1 MNGRGRSNLAPALR
15 ARLAPLG
22 ALLAALVLC
31 ACGSGVQAPPL
42 HHAASLGDDAEV
54 ARLLAEGSDVD
65 ERDEGGRTPL
75 MAAAE
80 AHEVATVRLLLQHG
94 ADIDAHSNDGQSAL
108 GFAVGAKERETE
120 AAARSVK
127 TGVHE
132 AALATPFKGEENL
145 EILRVLL
152 SFGAKV
158 EDAVLDAAE
167 RPDRVESFLFLTMA
181 AAGGKKPDLAR
192 AEFLT
197 RKLHAAGVWD
207 PTYRPEDRTKMA
219 ARIDRIGIDPG
230 FAHQVFTTLDGYLAR
245 VLGRTVREANLLE
258 PPASGTGPAQE
269 AGLVALTVAANLLG
283 GSGSYHSVPA
293 NRMNKT
299 QVAFRLGYLELWEE
313 VLFLRE
319 IVLRQAALGAATLR
333 AQSRNASQAV
343 LVDPDWVEASMAVR
357 LASFHELW
365 HRTCDLVATQGARYV
380 FEKDEKAVLR
390 EQCGWREATGGSSAT
405 PAQPS
410 EGAK

>member
-1 MNGRGRSNLAPALR
+1 MNERSESRPGRAQRVRLSQLGVMAAALA
-15 ARLAPLG
+15 LG
-22 ALLAALVLC
+22 A
-31 ACGSGVQAPPL
+31 CGGGVQSPPL
-42 HHAASLGDDAEV
+42 HHAASLGDEAEV
-54 ARLLAEGSDVD
+54 ARLLAEGTNVD

-80 AHEVATVRLLLQHG
+80 AHETPTVRLLLQHG
-94 ADIDAHSNDGQSAL
+94 ADIDARANDGQSAL
-108 GFAVGAKERETE
+108 GLAVGAKERETE
-120 AAARSVK
+120 AAARAVK

-181 AAGGKKPDLAR
+181 AAGGRKPDLGR

-197 RKLHAAGVWD
+197 KKLHAAGVWD
-207 PTYRPEDRTKMA
+207 ATYRPEDRTKMA

-245 VLGRTVREANLLE
+245 FLGRTVREANLLE
-258 PPASGTGPAQE
+258 PPASGTGTAQE

-283 GSGSYHSVPA
+283 SSNYSVPA

-313 VLFLRE
+313 VLFVRE
-319 IVLRQAALGAATLR
+319 VVLRQAALGAATLR
-333 AQSRNASQAV
+333 AQSKNASQAV
-343 LVDPDWVEASMAVR
+343 LVDPGWVEASMAVR
-357 LASFHELW
+357 LASFYELW
-365 HRTCDLVATQGARYV
+365 HRTCGLVETQGARYV
-380 FEKDEKAVLR
+380 FEKEEKDVLR
-390 EQCGWREATGGSSAT
+390 EQCGWREASDDASAK
-405 PAQPS
+405 PAQS
-410 EGAK
+410 SKGAK